1 MKFATRAA
9 DREGVGVVTSGSL
22 EVRERALKALDR
34 LPPFSPILNR
44 LLASLARE
52 DVSFAELAS
61 LIEKDT
67 VLAGNI
73 LRLVNSALYSLPGT
87 VSSVRHAV
95 AILGLVKLRNV
106 LLGMTISRLWR
117 SVRTPPGW
125 STAQFNLHSV
135 AVATLADLLVEVV
148 PAPDAEGAFV
158 AGLLHDMGKLLWA
171 IALPEHYLAVWRA
184 LEQGRGDWLACEKEL
199 WGCDHAEL
207 SAAALERWKLPEPIR
222 RAVRH
227 HHAPELARG
236 GELDLAHVVHAA
248 NLLAA
253 DMGYAMLPPGVVP
266 HRTATLAL
274 EALGVGGELARLL
287 ERFKTEVEIVQ
298 QVFH

>member
-1 MKFATRAA
+1 MKFAARAA
-9 DREGVGVVTSGSL
+9 DREGVGAVVGGSL
-22 EVRERALKALDR
+22 ELRDRALRELDR

-87 VSSVRHAV
+87 VTSVRHAV

-171 IALPEHYLAVWRA
+171 VALPDHYLLLRRS
-184 LEQGRGDWLACEKEL
+184 LEPGRGDWVTCEREIAG
-199 WGCDHAEL
+199 WDHAEL
-207 SAAALERWKLPEPIR
+207 TAAALERWKLPEPIR
-222 RAVRH
+222 RAVRY

-248 NLLAA
+248 NVLAA
-253 DMGYAMLPPGVVP
+253 DMGYSMLPPGVPPP
-266 HRTATLAL
+266 HTATPAV
-274 EALGVGGELARLL
+274 EALGIGEELARLL
-287 ERFKTEVEIVQ
+287 ERFQTEMGVIQ
-298 QVFH
+298 QMLH

>member
-1 MKFATRAA
+1 MKFGARAA
-9 DREGVGVVTSGSL
+9 DREGVGAVIGGSL
-22 EVRERALKALDR
+22 NLRDRALKELDR

-44 LLASLARE
+44 LLAGLARE
-52 DVSFAELAS
+52 DVSFAELAA

-67 VLAGNI
+67 VLAGNV

-87 VSSVRHAV
+87 VTSVRHAV

-106 LLGMTISRLWR
+106 LLGMTIARLWR

-125 STAQFNLHSV
+125 STALFNLHSV

-171 IALPEHYLAVWRA
+171 VALPEHYLVVWRT

-199 WGCDHAEL
+199 GDCDHAEL

-227 HHAPELARG
+227 HHLPELARG
-236 GELDLAHVVHAA
+236 GELDLAHIVHAA

-253 DMGYAMLPPGVVP
+253 DMGYSMLPTGVSPP
-266 HRTATLAL
+266 HTATRAL
-274 EALGVGGELARLL
+274 EALGASEGLPRLL
-287 ERFKTEVEIVQ
+287 ERFKTEIEIIR
-298 QVFH
+298 QVLH